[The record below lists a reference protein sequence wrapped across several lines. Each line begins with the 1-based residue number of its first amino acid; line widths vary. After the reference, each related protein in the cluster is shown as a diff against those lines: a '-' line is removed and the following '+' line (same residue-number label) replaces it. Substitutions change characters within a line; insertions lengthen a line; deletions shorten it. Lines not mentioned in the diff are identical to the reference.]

1 MTNIFRSIALQL
13 SQVLIRLAMEGAVK
27 KALPKIFDD
36 IDLTVPQLQGQGAG
50 PIQLQSVITDAIESR
65 TGRVTTPTQ
74 IGAVLGLYD
83 PVKGA
88 KKTRNRRNR
97 KP

>member
-1 MTNIFRSIALQL
+1 MTDFFRSIALQISQMLLRL
-13 SQVLIRLAMEGAVK
+13 SMEAAVK
-27 KALPKIFDD
+27 KALPAIFDD
-36 IDLTVPQLQGQGAG
+36 IDLAVPLLQGQDAG
-50 PIQLQSVITDAIESR
+50 PIQLQGAITDAIESR
-65 TGRVTTPTQ
+65 TGKLTTPTQ

-88 KKTRNRRNR
+88 KKNRNRRNR